1 MRPPEDDTRKSHSKP
16 CLIVATDRG
25 HPPETGSAKS
35 QGHVRLLDDIQDCA
49 QPTPDQSVLI
59 ARLATLRQEHSDLDA
74 AIAALAAAPHFDGL
88 MAARLKKKKL
98 RLKDMIEELKDQLT
112 PDIIA

>member
-1 MRPPEDDTRKSHSKP
+1 MRPPEEDTRKSHNKP
-16 CLIVATDRG
+16 CLIVATDNG
-25 HPPETGSAKS
+25 HPPENGAAKAH
-35 QGHVRLLDDIQDCA
+35 GHVRLLEDDQEGL

-59 ARLATLRQEHSDLDA
+59 ARLGTLRQEHSDLDA